1 MMMISQLITELGG
14 VLGGSQGVDE
24 SLERGDGG
32 VDLKDA
38 GSHRLR
44 GVLFAVDEVASGSE
58 GPAGLDVLK
67 AHFSIIK

>member
-1 MMMISQLITELGG
+1 MIMMMISQLIAEFGG
-14 VLGGSQGVDE
+14 VLGGSEGVDE

-44 GVLFAVDEVASGSE
+44 GVLFAVD
-58 GPAGLDVLK
+58 
-67 AHFSIIK
+67 